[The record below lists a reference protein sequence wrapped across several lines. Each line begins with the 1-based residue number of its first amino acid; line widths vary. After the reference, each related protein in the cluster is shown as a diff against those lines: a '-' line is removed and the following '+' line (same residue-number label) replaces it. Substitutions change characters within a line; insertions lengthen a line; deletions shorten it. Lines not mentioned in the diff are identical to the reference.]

1 MGYHN
6 DNGEFVCQ
14 NYADLDKNSIPDQ
27 IAIAHQDLKP
37 SSFISVEEYIKLGNP
52 HADPEK
58 VQAVKDLLHID
69 TKGENGAIDCT
80 KMLDHNFSGGQQKR
94 IELARALI
102 QDSPIMILDEPTSGV
117 DETMTKDIVAYLKEL
132 GKEKT
137 IVYITHDAR
146 EISAIGAT
154 RAIDID
160 KFWSKDHSQNTAA
173 HIDLTAPGAME
184 QYTKFFTNRS
194 VHEKEEE
201 KKKEQKEKLNNI
213 KENKETYRAAQT
225 EFKSARNLLNN
236 KNTTPS
242 QQPKEPETSP
252 ASKAKENT
260 VSQRKVPNAVA
271 VRS

>member
-6 DNGEFVCQ
+6 DNGEFVSQ

-201 KKKEQKEKLNNI
+201 KKKEQEEKLNNI
-213 KENKETYRAAQT
+213 KENKETHRAVQT
-225 EFKSARNLLNN
+225 ELQSARNLLNN
-236 KNTTPS
+236 KNTPPS
-242 QQPKEPETSP
+242 QQPKEPETSLV
-252 ASKAKENT
+252 SKAKENT
-260 VSQRKVPNAVA
+260 VSLGKVPNGV
-271 VRS
+271 VGRS